1 MLPLPLKDK
10 LTPDE
15 IRVLIARYLLR
26 QKTELGKLVI
36 SLVKF
41 FAPLIAYVIVFVY
54 EVNVIVSIPYA
65 DLVWGIGYVV
75 IAAVA
80 SKLFLFDNKKQSF
93 AIDLMTAQLVG
104 NESLIAVLKKVDDP
118 KLRDMQRLSAKRDLR
133 ERLYSVFKPNLQER
147 IDNLTRE

>member
-1 MLPLPLKDK
+1 M
-10 LTPDE
+10 
-15 IRVLIARYLLR
+15 
-26 QKTELGKLVI
+26 VI

-104 NESLIAVLKKVDDP
+104 NESLIAVLKNIDHL

-133 ERLYSVFKPNLQER
+133 ARLYSVFKPNLQER